1 MDNSNMTYRIVY
13 FSGTGGTRR
22 AAELFERALLSR
34 DLQVV
39 KSELSVA
46 NSDQIV
52 ESKTSVNINTAAIA
66 AADSAAPSPETL
78 VLFFPVYSFNEPTP
92 VAEWV
97 ERLPTDLSPQNK
109 KQAVVISISGGGDI
123 PSNSACRAR
132 VIRKLEKKGY
142 DVFYEYMLPMPN
154 NAISAYDI
162 YLSAR
167 LLQVL
172 PENIEAIAEEIVA
185 GKRRRVS
192 PQLFGKILAPIA
204 NMEKKFEKSFGR
216 NLQTNDNCNGCGWCA
231 ENCPRGNIVMQND
244 RPVFDSKC
252 VICLRCVYG
261 CPRHAIV
268 PKLGK
273 SLVIKE
279 GFDLHLIEMAMREE
293 PEITATCT
301 VPGGSAFAG
310 IRKYLGVE

>member
-1 MDNSNMTYRIVY
+1 M
-13 FSGTGGTRR
+13 
-22 AAELFERALLSR
+22 APAEHAELPKLFERALQSR

-39 KSELSVA
+39 KSELSVV
-46 NSDQIV
+46 NYSQIV

-92 VAEWV
+92 VAEWF
-97 ERLPTDLSPQNK
+97 ERLPTVLSHQGI
-109 KQAVVISISGGGDI
+109 KQAVVISISGGGEV
-123 PSNSACRAR
+123 PSNSACRSR
-132 VIRKLEKKGY
+132 VIKKLEKRGY
-142 DVFYEYMLPMPN
+142 GVFYEYMLPMPN

-172 PENIEAIAEEIVA
+172 PEKIEAIAEEIVA
-185 GKRRRVS
+185 GKRRRVR

-216 NLQTNDNCNGCGWCA
+216 NLQTNN
-231 ENCPRGNIVMQND
+231 
-244 RPVFDSKC
+244 
-252 VICLRCVYG
+252 
-261 CPRHAIV
+261 
-268 PKLGK
+268 
-273 SLVIKE
+273 
-279 GFDLHLIEMAMREE
+279 
-293 PEITATCT
+293 TCT